1 MDGKASFA
9 AGKRRV
15 TERLGEAVFEAVGL
29 IVRRYLELPEEDFDG
44 GISETARETE
54 DGASAARERE
64 LNDGFDMGR
73 YLRLRDGGDGAR
85 YGQARDEEA
94 GEPSARAETRGSLR
108 RAGDAAA
115 ERYEE
120 LSSRRYAAEK
130 ISASAEAEELTRV
143 SGRFDEPTLPA
154 ELTRSSGR
162 LERTALPAE
171 NAEEAGASYRTEET
185 ENVDQSRRAA
195 ARDVPDGEA
204 GLFRAAESGR
214 ETVPQTRTETVSL
227 LRARTETAESTAHA
241 ARYGVDGDAG
251 PGAPH
256 TDASRERSFGGAE
269 RMGESLPLR
278 AASGLSGEIERDAR
292 RYDGEFYLF

>member
-9 AGKRRV
+9 EGKRRV

-44 GISETARETE
+44 GTSETARETE

-73 YLRLRDGGDGAR
+73 YLRLRDGGDGTR

-94 GEPSARAETRGSLR
+94 GEPSVRTEARGSLR
-108 RAGDAAA
+108 RAGDAA

-120 LSSRRYAAEK
+120 LSARRDAAEE
-130 ISASAEAEELTRV
+130 ISASAEAEEPTRV
-143 SGRFDEPTLPA
+143 FGRFDEPALPV
-154 ELTRSSGR
+154 ELTRASGR

-171 NAEEAGASYRTEET
+171 NAEDTGASYRVEET
-185 ENVDQSRRAA
+185 ENVERTRRATV
-195 ARDVPDGEA
+195 RDMPDGEA
-204 GLFRAAESGR
+204 GLFRAAESGS
-214 ETVPQTRTETVSL
+214 ETAPQTRTETVSL
-227 LRARTETAESTAHA
+227 LRARTEAAEGTAHA
-241 ARYGVDGDAG
+241 ARYGADGDAG
-251 PGAPH
+251 PGAPYA
-256 TDASRERSFGGAE
+256 DASHKRSFGGAE